1 MEQADKIV
9 YTGMID
15 EYYNYCYGEL
25 EYRSLNFETEVLEGV
40 ENYQGNAVVNY
51 TEYEVPYTRI
61 IEHKHF
67 TYGTQPD
74 TVITRE
80 YPKTWS
86 KGDEPYYPMNDEKN
100 LSLYEKYTE
109 LAAKEGNV
117 IFGGRLGMYKYYD
130 MDDTIEAALNC
141 AHAELNA

>member
-1 MEQADKIV
+1 MSIFSYQLGA
-9 YTGMID
+9 
-15 EYYNYCYGEL
+15 L
-25 EYRSLNFETEVLEGV
+25 QYRSVRFETEVLNTD
-40 ENYQGNAVVNY
+40 NYQGNAVVNY
-51 TEYEVPYTRI
+51 TEREVPYTRI

-109 LAAKEGNV
+109 LAAKRRKCNFRRPSWYV
-117 IFGGRLGMYKYYD
+117 
-130 MDDTIEAALNC
+130 
-141 AHAELNA
+141 

>member
-1 MEQADKIV
+1 MP
-9 YTGMID
+9 
-15 EYYNYCYGEL
+15 
-25 EYRSLNFETEVLEGV
+25 F
-40 ENYQGNAVVNY
+40 
-51 TEYEVPYTRI
+51 TRI

-80 YPKTWS
+80 YPQTWS

-100 LSLYEKYTE
+100 LKLYEQYTE

-130 MDDTIEAALNC
+130 MDDTIEAALAC
-141 AHAELNA
+141 VQAELAK